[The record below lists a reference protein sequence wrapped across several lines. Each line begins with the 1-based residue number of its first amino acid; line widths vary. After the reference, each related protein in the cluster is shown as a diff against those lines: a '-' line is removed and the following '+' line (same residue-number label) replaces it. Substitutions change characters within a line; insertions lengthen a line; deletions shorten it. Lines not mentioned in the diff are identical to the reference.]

1 MMEMLRNGEKINT
14 LEVQFTKFRLVELEK
29 SEVWEENMS
38 TYVLTSMFPDGI
50 HGKNRELFQTLVTQR
65 KSFAFVASEFEKD
78 HGTTDCYFHLFLN
91 MLEESGIYFENRML
105 LTDAWM
111 QLKQGSQSLR
121 RMWSGWQEVI
131 RLYSTPIW

>member
-91 MLEESGIYFENRML
+91 MLKKAEFILKIRML

-111 QLKQGSQSLR
+111 QLKQGRQSLR

-131 RLYSTPIW
+131 RLYSMPI

>member
-1 MMEMLRNGEKINT
+1 MNIGLMMEMLRNGEKINT

-78 HGTTDCYFHLFLN
+78 HGTTDCYFHLYLN
-91 MLEESGIYFENRML
+91 MLEESGIKFEN
-105 LTDAWM
+105 
-111 QLKQGSQSLR
+111 
-121 RMWSGWQEVI
+121 
-131 RLYSTPIW
+131 

>member
-1 MMEMLRNGEKINT
+1 MNIGLMMEMLRNGEKINT

-78 HGTTDCYFHLFLN
+78 HGTTDCYFHLF
-91 MLEESGIYFENRML
+91 
-105 LTDAWM
+105 
-111 QLKQGSQSLR
+111 QLH
-121 RMWSGWQEVI
+121 
-131 RLYSTPIW
+131 